1 MKSSVFTCIGRFPM
15 IAKLAPVLVAAMF
28 LFFFAGIA
36 AGSSAGSSGA
46 EHATEASGGNGEE
59 HATEA
64 KGWVAT
70 DTYKVMNFAVL
81 AIALIFLLRKPM
93 KKALN
98 DRIQGIQEQLNELEA
113 KKKAAEDELANYNRK
128 FQQLDQESE
137 KLIAQ
142 YIQQGEEAKLRI
154 IKEAESA
161 AEKLQVQARRN
172 IEQEFKRAKL
182 DLQEEV
188 LEKAL
193 AQAEELIR
201 NKISDD
207 DQERLVDE
215 YLEKVVA

>member
-1 MKSSVFTCIGRFPM
+1 MKIPVFTCIRRFPSM
-15 IAKLAPVLVAAMF
+15 SKTTRVLTAALM
-28 LFFFAGIA
+28 LFCFAGA
-36 AGSSAGSSGA
+36 AVG
-46 EHATEASGGNGEE
+46 ASGGSNGEE

-81 AIALIFLLRKPM
+81 AIALIFLIRKPM

-98 DRIQGIQEQLNELEA
+98 DRIQSIRDQLSELEA

-142 YIQQGEEAKLRI
+142 YVQQGEEAKARI

-161 AEKLQVQARRN
+161 AEKLQEQARRS
-172 IEQEFKRAKL
+172 IEQEFKKARL
-182 DLQEEV
+182 DLQEDV

-193 AQAEELIR
+193 VQAEELIR
-201 NKISDD
+201 NRISDD

-215 YLEKVVA
+215 YLGKVVA

>member
-1 MKSSVFTCIGRFPM
+1 MKIPVFTCRHRF
-15 IAKLAPVLVAAMF
+15 LAMPRTALVLIAAMV
-28 LFFFAGIA
+28 LFSFPGIA
-36 AGSSAGSSGA
+36 LA
-46 EHATEASGGNGEE
+46 ASGGGGDE
-59 HATEA
+59 HAAEG

-81 AIALIFLLRKPM
+81 AIALVYLIRKPV

-98 DRIQGIQEQLNELEA
+98 DRIQSIRDQLSELEA
-113 KKKAAEDELANYNRK
+113 KKKVAEDELAEYNRR
-128 FQQLDQESE
+128 FQQLDQETE

-142 YIQQGEEAKLRI
+142 YIQQGEDAKARI

-161 AEKLQVQARRN
+161 ADKLQEQARRK
-172 IEQEFKRAKL
+172 IEQEFTRAKL
-182 DLQEEV
+182 NLREEV

-193 AQAEELIR
+193 AQAEELIK

>member
-1 MKSSVFTCIGRFPM
+1 MKIPVFTCIRRFPT
-15 IAKLAPVLVAAMF
+15 ITKTAPVLIAALM
-28 LFFFAGIA
+28 LFCFAGVA
-36 AGSSAGSSGA
+36 VGASGGNSGG
-46 EHATEASGGNGEE
+46 EHATEASGGHGEE

-81 AIALIFLLRKPM
+81 AIVLVFLIRKPM

-98 DRIQGIQEQLNELEA
+98 DRIQGIQDQLSELEA

-142 YIQQGEEAKLRI
+142 YIQQGEEAKVRI
-154 IKEAESA
+154 IKEAENA

-182 DLQEEV
+182 NLQEEV

>member
-1 MKSSVFTCIGRFPM
+1 MKIPVFTCIRRFPT
-15 IAKLAPVLVAAMF
+15 ITKLTPVLIAAMM
-28 LFFFAGIA
+28 LFCFAGIA
-36 AGSSAGSSGA
+36 LGSSSGSSGG
-46 EHATEASGGNGEE
+46 EHTTEASGSDGGE

-81 AIALIFLLRKPM
+81 AIVLVFLIRKPM

-98 DRIQGIQEQLNELEA
+98 DRIQGIQDQLSDLEA

-142 YIQQGEEAKLRI
+142 YIQQGEEAKVRI

-182 DLQEEV
+182 NLQEEV

-193 AQAEELIR
+193 VQAEELIR

>member
-1 MKSSVFTCIGRFPM
+1 MKIPVFTRIRRFL
-15 IAKLAPVLVAAMF
+15 ADSKTAPVLIVAMM
-28 LFFFAGIA
+28 LFCFAGIA
-36 AGSSAGSSGA
+36 FG
-46 EHATEASGGNGEE
+46 ASGGDQGEE

-81 AIALIFLLRKPM
+81 AIALVFLIRKPM

-98 DRIQGIQEQLNELEA
+98 DRIQGIRDQLNELEA
-113 KKKAAEDELANYNRK
+113 KKKAAEDELANYNKK

-142 YIQQGEEAKLRI
+142 YIQQGEDAKARI

-161 AEKLQVQARRN
+161 AEKLQDQARKN
-172 IEQEFKRAKL
+172 IEQEFKKAKL
-182 DLQEEV
+182 SLQEEV

-193 AQAEELIR
+193 AQAEELIK

-215 YLEKVVA
+215 YLDKVVA

>member
-1 MKSSVFTCIGRFPM
+1 MKIPVFTCIRRFPT
-15 IAKLAPVLVAAMF
+15 ITKTAPVLIAALM
-28 LFFFAGIA
+28 LFCFAGVA
-36 AGSSAGSSGA
+36 VG
-46 EHATEASGGNGEE
+46 ASGGSSGEE

-81 AIALIFLLRKPM
+81 AIALVFLLRKPM

-98 DRIQGIQEQLNELEA
+98 DRIQGIQDQLSELEA

-142 YIQQGEEAKLRI
+142 YIQQGEEAKVRI
-154 IKEAESA
+154 IKEAENA

-182 DLQEEV
+182 NLQEEV